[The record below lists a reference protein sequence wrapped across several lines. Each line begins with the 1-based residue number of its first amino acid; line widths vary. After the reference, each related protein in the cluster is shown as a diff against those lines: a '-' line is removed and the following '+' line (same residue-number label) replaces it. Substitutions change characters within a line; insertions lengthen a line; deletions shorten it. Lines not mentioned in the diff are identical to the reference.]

1 MALSRSARRAIAKKR
16 MAAKSLRFERRLEA
30 AINERNREIV
40 KANQAAPKE
49 REYMPN
55 ACRLGTLGAE
65 QLGGGAHVFGSRV
78 VGGVIIQ
85 RKQTK
90 RWAAN

>member
-1 MALSRSARRAIAKKR
+1 MALGRSARRAIAKQR
-16 MAAKSLRFERRLEA
+16 QAAKQERFDRRIEA
-30 AINERNREIV
+30 ARSERNREIV

-90 RWAAN
+90 RWATN